1 MTPATGRVLILIPYG
16 EYAHV
21 LEQVIAASIVCLFP
35 RTAMRRGSVELMAR
49 VASGYD
55 WWCW

>member
-1 MTPATGRVLILIPYG
+1 VLILIPYG